1 MKEKYYDPFAA
12 LSNVVKNNN
21 EKVAENAPKKSASK
35 KIYLIRL
42 DNNEKIQVNK
52 SVFVLGKSK
61 DGCNYSISDNNS
73 ISRKHAE
80 IRIKSGHIF
89 IVDLNSTN
97 KTKVNNQALA
107 QETETEIKKGDV
119 ITLAKL
125 SFKLSIE

>member
-12 LSNVVKNNN
+12 LSSAVKSSS
-21 EKVAENAPKKSASK
+21 EKTVEKAPKKSASK
-35 KIYLIRL
+35 KVYLISL
-42 DNNEKIQVNK
+42 DNDEKIQVNK
-52 SVFVLGKSK
+52 SVFVIGKSK
-61 DGCNYSISDNNS
+61 EGCNYSISDNNS

-80 IRIKSGHIF
+80 IRLKSGHIF

-97 KTKVNNQALA
+97 KTKVNNQTLVP
-107 QETETEIKKGDV
+107 ETETEIKKGDV